1 MSVEW
6 NIEMS
11 LNYVYDFLEDSPDY
25 PDDFYPTLDGTQ
37 GFKVKNQFLWA
48 ELQAIESGEWRKVYQ
63 DGYSGDEL
71 ISVHYFESPS
81 GRVFDVKVKS
91 GWSN

>member
-1 MSVEW
+1 
-6 NIEMS
+6 MS
-11 LNYVYDFLEDSPDY
+11 LNYVYDFLEDSPNY
-25 PDDFYPTLDGTQ
+25 PADFYTTPDGIQ
-37 GFKVKNQFLWA
+37 SFKVKNQFLWT

-63 DGYSGDEL
+63 DGYSGSES

-81 GRVFDVKVKS
+81 GRVFDVKVKF